1 MIWAGYVAI
10 AVAVLWILYK
20 LYVAYG
26 SSGGTVEVVVY
37 DAAVYPPVIGA
48 VGLYLVLSNHQIQL
62 AFWIYMAI
70 WAVVTAVVVGAIR
83 LMEEI
88 GDRPL

>member
-1 MIWAGYVAI
+1 MVWAGYA
-10 AVAVLWILYK
+10 AVAVSVLWILYK

-26 SSGGTVEVVVY
+26 SCGGTVEVVVY
-37 DAAVYPPVIGA
+37 DAAVYPPILGA
-48 VGLYLVLSNHQIQL
+48 VGLYLVLSNHQVQL

-83 LMEEI
+83 LMMEI